1 MIYSKNYIVKW
12 HDTDL
17 NRRVRPS
24 QLMVYLQETA
34 HEHLRDANMDLDQLR
49 DQRGLGF
56 LLSRVS
62 VCIYHQLYAHDEIQV
77 QTWICDGKG
86 LSFNRCFRV
95 LRGDQVVAE
104 AFTVWAL
111 MDISNQKLV
120 RQEQFEYPFAGEE
133 PISLTLP
140 IRFRVPAA
148 NEMKKIGERR
158 ISYSDL
164 DYNGHMNN
172 TRYPDML
179 CDFTEGIASREIIG
193 FSLSYLQE
201 ASFGKSLSI
210 YRLDDGE
217 EHAFRTIDEEG
228 NTCLEAK
235 LFTRKITDVE

>member
-1 MIYSKNYIVKW
+1 MIYSKNYTVKW
-12 HDTDL
+12 HDTDV
-17 NRRVRPS
+17 NRRMRPS

-34 HEHLRDANMDLDQLR
+34 NEHLHDANMDLDQLR
-49 DQRGLGF
+49 DERGLGF

-62 VCIYHQLYAHDEIQV
+62 VCIYHQLYAHDEIRV

-95 LRGDQVVAE
+95 LRGDVVAAE

-111 MDISNQKLV
+111 MDITNQKLV
-120 RQEQFEYPFAGEE
+120 RQEQFEYPFAGED
-133 PISLTLP
+133 PISISLP
-140 IRFRVPAA
+140 IRFRVPTVG
-148 NEMKKIGERR
+148 EMQKIGERR
-158 ISYSDL
+158 IAYSDL

-179 CDFTEGIASREIIG
+179 CDFTDGMTAREVVG

-201 ASFGKSLSI
+201 ASFEKNLSV
-210 YRLDDGE
+210 YRLDEGE
-217 EHAFRTIDEEG
+217 EHAFRTVDEEG

>member
-1 MIYSKNYIVKW
+1 MIYSDFYTVKW
-12 HDTDL
+12 HDTDV

-24 QLMVYLQETA
+24 QLLVYMQETA
-34 HEHLRDANMDLDQLR
+34 NRHLHNANMDLDRLR
-49 DQRGLGF
+49 DERGLGF

-62 VCIYHQLYAHDEIQV
+62 VCIYQQLYAYDEIEV

-95 LRGDQVVAE
+95 LRGGEVVAE

-111 MDISNQKLV
+111 MDLSNQKLV
-120 RQEQFEYPFAGEE
+120 RQEQFEYPFEGED
-133 PISLTLP
+133 PLSPAYP
-140 IRFRVPAA
+140 IRFRLPATG
-148 NEMKKIGERR
+148 EMPKVGERR
-158 ISYSDL
+158 IVYSDL

-179 CDFTEGIASREIIG
+179 CDFTDGITSLEVVG

-201 ASFGKSLSI
+201 ASFGKNLSV
-210 YRLDDGE
+210 YRLDAGE
-217 EHAFRTIDEEG
+217 EHLFRTVDENG

-235 LFTRKITDVE
+235 LFTRPISDVE

>member
-1 MIYSKNYIVKW
+1 MIYSKKYTVKW
-12 HDTDL
+12 HDTDV
-17 NRRVRPS
+17 NRRMRPS

-34 HEHLRDANMDLDQLR
+34 NHHLRDANMDLDQLR

-62 VCIYHQLYAHDEIQV
+62 VCIYHQLYAHDKIQV

-95 LRGDQVVAE
+95 LRGDAVVAE

-111 MDISNQKLV
+111 MDLSSQKLV

-133 PISLTLP
+133 PLALTLP
-140 IRFRVPAA
+140 IRFRVPVAA
-148 NEMKKIGERR
+148 EMQKIGDRR
-158 ISYSDL
+158 IAYSDL

-179 CDFTEGIASREIIG
+179 CDFTDDMISREVIG

-201 ASFGKSLSI
+201 ATFGKSLSV
-210 YRLDDGE
+210 YRMDDGE
-217 EHAFRTIDEEG
+217 EHSFRTVDEAG

-235 LFTRKITDVE
+235 LFTRKIKDVE